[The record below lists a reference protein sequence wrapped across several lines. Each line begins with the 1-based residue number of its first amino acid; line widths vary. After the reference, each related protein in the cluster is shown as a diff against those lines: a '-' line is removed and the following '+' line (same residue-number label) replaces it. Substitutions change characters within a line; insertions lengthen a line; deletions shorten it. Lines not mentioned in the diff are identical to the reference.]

1 GKDPIPRVDSIVR
14 AVERGGRLTEQ
25 LLAFARKQALRP
37 EYASL
42 NAIITA
48 MYDLI
53 RSSLADTIVVESD
66 LQRDLCQTYVD
77 QNQIA
82 QVILNLVLNAKDAM
96 PQGGKLCIH
105 TENIPIASV
114 EKPRGLGAE
123 EYVMLSVSDTGRG
136 MPEDVID
143 RAFDPFFTTKAVG

>member
-1 GKDPIPRVDSIVR
+1 
-14 AVERGGRLTEQ
+14 
-25 LLAFARKQALRP
+25 
-37 EYASL
+37 
-42 NAIITA
+42 
-48 MYDLI
+48 
-53 RSSLADTIVVESD
+53 
-66 LQRDLCQTYVD
+66 
-77 QNQIA
+77 
-82 QVILNLVLNAKDAM
+82 M

-143 RAFDPFFTTKAVG
+143 RAFDPFFTTKAVGQGSGLGLSQVHGIVKQSGGLTTIESELGRWTTVRIYLPKASATAGRHTELPWPPRKSVLSP